1 MQNSNTICTRNLD
14 VTDLP
19 RTMQNKKYKICRNQ
33 ENWVGNVMSKCS
45 QHRTQSTSFNNK
57 KIYSQAFNYF
67 INLAC
72 IKKII
77 HRLGAQ

>member
-45 QHRTQSTSFNNK
+45 QRSLLLSTTK
-57 KIYSQAFNYF
+57 KYVP
-67 INLAC
+67 
-72 IKKII
+72 
-77 HRLGAQ
+77 RLSITS